1 MKTLKELREKAV
13 SQAQQKMM
21 GMALAYK
28 RGEMD
33 DASPEVK
40 KMANSMSM
48 KDLED
53 FAKTK
58 HKGLPDKVDENRYSP
73 LQQIRKKKEEV
84 ELDEAKEY
92 FLTGLDYKGT
102 KHTYKRR
109 GPKVTD
115 PIVVYIDGKEWKTF
129 KSMSMAKKETLK
141 YIKGMKEEVELDE
154 AKVKEYKGIAYFEN
168 RKDAESH
175 MKKFAPKGRIVEYER
190 GYAIQVRTSG
200 PYLNKSGKI
209 DEEVELGEA
218 FTPKEIKMAIGVAS
232 DKRYAKGN
240 MTGAVNAIEK
250 IKKGLSDHPQ
260 VKAVLRRQ
268 NESLGEAKANFIS
281 LLFNSPSDAK
291 KAVKWM
297 NYNLSG
303 ANQGFSSIDASGK
316 YIDLENVDDA
326 DGLMNQLKKAGF
338 KFKLDYRE
346 SLGEATDFRKG
357 DTVFQVGSKLKGTV
371 QHKGNRD
378 LIAVK
383 FGSINQMIPASK
395 LRLAEEVDLGEGF
408 FDKLKSAPHVAK
420 AGVAANKGDLQAV
433 KGHVSNAVPDH
444 ITGDDREKLIKKH
457 YANLSKATKN
467 TNMKTILKK
476 MSESVDLGEAKISV
490 GDRVTLQP
498 NKNTLDR
505 SLIGKAGVVTGM
517 LGSKPT
523 VKFANGKTI
532 AVSPNDLKIN
542 ESVELDESKNI
553 SSITNVG
560 YMDDGGGTALTVR
573 ERDAKKLQADLKKNG
588 YEKHSS
594 KRKSGTTMTHFIF
607 KSKGKPDIYIS
618 FDGQDGTSYVSYDK
632 DVFESVELGEARK
645 DASADLYFNTY
656 SAAVQYAKAQA
667 EKKGYEVDEDDWQD
681 QVASGPRKPSKD
693 KTVRHTLKL
702 TKNGK
707 PVRQGLSIQ
716 VYNRGSDKNPYELNY
731 YVS

>member
-268 NESLGEAKANFIS
+268 NESLDEAA
-281 LLFNSPSDAK
+281 P
-291 KAVKWM
+291 
-297 NYNLSG
+297 
-303 ANQGFSSIDASGK
+303 
-316 YIDLENVDDA
+316 
-326 DGLMNQLKKAGF
+326 
-338 KFKLDYRE
+338 
-346 SLGEATDFRKG
+346 
-357 DTVFQVGSKLKGTV
+357 KLKGNNGPYTR
-371 QHKGNRD
+371 QQIEK
-378 LIAVK
+378 AAK
-383 FGSINQMIPASK
+383 EAK
-395 LRLAEEVDLGEGF
+395 VDLGARARIMMA
-408 FDKLKSAPHVAK
+408 L
-420 AGVAANKGDLQAV
+420 
-433 KGHVSNAVPDH
+433 
-444 ITGDDREKLIKKH
+444 R
-457 YANLSKATKN
+457 
-467 TNMKTILKK
+467 
-476 MSESVDLGEAKISV
+476 
-490 GDRVTLQP
+490 
-498 NKNTLDR
+498 
-505 SLIGKAGVVTGM
+505 GM
-517 LGSKPT
+517 
-523 VKFANGKTI
+523 
-532 AVSPNDLKIN
+532 
-542 ESVELDESKNI
+542 
-553 SSITNVG
+553 
-560 YMDDGGGTALTVR
+560 
-573 ERDAKKLQADLKKNG
+573 
-588 YEKHSS
+588 
-594 KRKSGTTMTHFIF
+594 
-607 KSKGKPDIYIS
+607 
-618 FDGQDGTSYVSYDK
+618 
-632 DVFESVELGEARK
+632 
-645 DASADLYFNTY
+645 
-656 SAAVQYAKAQA
+656 
-667 EKKGYEVDEDDWQD
+667 
-681 QVASGPRKPSKD
+681 
-693 KTVRHTLKL
+693 
-702 TKNGK
+702 
-707 PVRQGLSIQ
+707 
-716 VYNRGSDKNPYELNY
+716 
-731 YVS
+731 

>member
-73 LQQIRKKKEEV
+73 LQQIRKKKEAEDRKKKDGTSDSQYQRMKKKQYGGMMGGLKKEEV

-129 KSMSMAKKETLK
+129 KSMSMAKKETLN

-209 DEEVELGEA
+209 DEEVELDEA

-268 NESLGEAKANFIS
+268 NESLGEA
-281 LLFNSPSDAK
+281 
-291 KAVKWM
+291 
-297 NYNLSG
+297 
-303 ANQGFSSIDASGK
+303 
-316 YIDLENVDDA
+316 
-326 DGLMNQLKKAGF
+326 
-338 KFKLDYRE
+338 
-346 SLGEATDFRKG
+346 TDFRAG

-395 LRLAEEVDLGEGF
+395 LRLAEEV
-408 FDKLKSAPHVAK
+408 
-420 AGVAANKGDLQAV
+420 
-433 KGHVSNAVPDH
+433 
-444 ITGDDREKLIKKH
+444 
-457 YANLSKATKN
+457 
-467 TNMKTILKK
+467 
-476 MSESVDLGEAKISV
+476 
-490 GDRVTLQP
+490 
-498 NKNTLDR
+498 
-505 SLIGKAGVVTGM
+505 
-517 LGSKPT
+517 
-523 VKFANGKTI
+523 
-532 AVSPNDLKIN
+532 
-542 ESVELDESKNI
+542 ELDEAAPKLKGNNGPYTRQQI
-553 SSITNVG
+553 EK
-560 YMDDGGGTALTVR
+560 A
-573 ERDAKKLQADLKKNG
+573 AKEAKV
-588 YEKHSS
+588 
-594 KRKSGTTMTHFIF
+594 
-607 KSKGKPDIYIS
+607 DI
-618 FDGQDGTSYVSYDK
+618 G
-632 DVFESVELGEARK
+632 
-645 DASADLYFNTY
+645 
-656 SAAVQYAKAQA
+656 AKARMMMA
-667 EKKGYEVDEDDWQD
+667 L
-681 QVASGPRKPSKD
+681 RN
-693 KTVRHTLKL
+693 L
-702 TKNGK
+702 
-707 PVRQGLSIQ
+707 
-716 VYNRGSDKNPYELNY
+716 
-731 YVS
+731 

>member
-73 LQQIRKKKEEV
+73 LQQIRKKKEAEDRKKKDGTSDSQYQRMKKKQYGGMMGGLKKEEV

-129 KSMSMAKKETLK
+129 KSMSMAKKETLN
-141 YIKGMKEEVELDE
+141 YIKGMKEEVELD
-154 AKVKEYKGIAYFEN
+154 
-168 RKDAESH
+168 
-175 MKKFAPKGRIVEYER
+175 
-190 GYAIQVRTSG
+190 
-200 PYLNKSGKI
+200 
-209 DEEVELGEA
+209 EA

-268 NESLGEAKANFIS
+268 NESLGEA
-281 LLFNSPSDAK
+281 
-291 KAVKWM
+291 
-297 NYNLSG
+297 
-303 ANQGFSSIDASGK
+303 
-316 YIDLENVDDA
+316 
-326 DGLMNQLKKAGF
+326 
-338 KFKLDYRE
+338 
-346 SLGEATDFRKG
+346 TDFRAG

-395 LRLAEEVDLGEGF
+395 LRLAEEV
-408 FDKLKSAPHVAK
+408 
-420 AGVAANKGDLQAV
+420 
-433 KGHVSNAVPDH
+433 
-444 ITGDDREKLIKKH
+444 
-457 YANLSKATKN
+457 
-467 TNMKTILKK
+467 
-476 MSESVDLGEAKISV
+476 
-490 GDRVTLQP
+490 
-498 NKNTLDR
+498 
-505 SLIGKAGVVTGM
+505 
-517 LGSKPT
+517 
-523 VKFANGKTI
+523 
-532 AVSPNDLKIN
+532 
-542 ESVELDESKNI
+542 ELDEAAPKLKGNNGPYTRQQI
-553 SSITNVG
+553 EK
-560 YMDDGGGTALTVR
+560 A
-573 ERDAKKLQADLKKNG
+573 AKEAKV
-588 YEKHSS
+588 
-594 KRKSGTTMTHFIF
+594 
-607 KSKGKPDIYIS
+607 DI
-618 FDGQDGTSYVSYDK
+618 G
-632 DVFESVELGEARK
+632 
-645 DASADLYFNTY
+645 
-656 SAAVQYAKAQA
+656 AKARMMMA
-667 EKKGYEVDEDDWQD
+667 L
-681 QVASGPRKPSKD
+681 RN
-693 KTVRHTLKL
+693 L
-702 TKNGK
+702 
-707 PVRQGLSIQ
+707 
-716 VYNRGSDKNPYELNY
+716 
-731 YVS
+731 